1 MTQAAHALLSDMVT
15 MYDKDGQTVFHYHFY
30 YQYPKHALAELEQ
43 LNLIADGG
51 GVAGKVILTEAGIN
65 YIKNP

>member
-30 YQYPKHALAELEQ
+30 YQYPKHALEELEQ
-43 LNLIADGG
+43 LNLISGSG
-51 GVAGKVILTEAGIN
+51 SVSGKVTLTEEGIN